1 MSDEDKA
8 IDKEMLL
15 WEIANKPKQAQVKFE
30 PLHPQYGPEECDEC
44 GGEMPEPRRAYGFTE
59 CVHCA
64 GARERR
70 EAGFRH

>member
-15 WEIANKPKQAQVKFE
+15 WEIANKPRQTPQKYD
-30 PLHPQYGPEECDEC
+30 PSHPAYGPAECDEC
-44 GGEMPEPRRAYGFTE
+44 GGEMPEVRRAYGYTE

-64 GARERR
+64 SARERR
-70 EAGFRH
+70 DAGYRH